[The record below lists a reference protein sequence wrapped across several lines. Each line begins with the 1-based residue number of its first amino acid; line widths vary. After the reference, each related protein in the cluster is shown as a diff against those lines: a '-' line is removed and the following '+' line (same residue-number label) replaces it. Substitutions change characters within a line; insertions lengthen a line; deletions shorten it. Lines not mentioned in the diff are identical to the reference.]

1 MLYGIVLRD
10 YPEQVLS
17 LAKAKSV
24 SANMREFL
32 SWAQRQY
39 RIDVTVSTVERKIG
53 GLASP
58 GACPDGCKCFSRKK
72 FERAIHQVDV
82 PDLLYRSVGKNVIH
96 HDKTQLHVLIDTWI
110 TGEATHTRGRHTV
123 SIVEL
128 TLILFR
134 ARPTKLSRQHVQ
146 LLRTVMKSLRIV
158 YRGARRSRSNKSIL
172 RQG

>member
-53 GLASP
+53 GLAYSV
-58 GACPDGCKCFSRKK
+58 ACPDGCKCFTRKGSNAHYI
-72 FERAIHQVDV
+72 RLTCQICCTVQ
-82 PDLLYRSVGKNVIH
+82 
-96 HDKTQLHVLIDTWI
+96 W
-110 TGEATHTRGRHTV
+110 GRT
-123 SIVEL
+123 
-128 TLILFR
+128 
-134 ARPTKLSRQHVQ
+134 
-146 LLRTVMKSLRIV
+146 
-158 YRGARRSRSNKSIL
+158 
-172 RQG
+172 